1 MMRVGSDQAVEP
13 MAECVKPVSKA
24 SEESLT
30 PVFAS
35 AYNSRSYTAAK
46 WG

>member
-1 MMRVGSDQAVEP
+1 MANRAVVLI
-13 MAECVKPVSKA
+13 AKCVKAVSKA

-35 AYNSRSYTAAK
+35 AYNSRSYSTAK
-46 WG
+46 KG